1 MYERNAIIIERYYNT
16 MFGYNLKNNIKD
28 NYTNYCK
35 LIEQLEKYKNV
46 SEEEEE
52 IIIEY
57 DIIANRIRDIQ
68 KKQDTLNKKN
78 IQYQQERNM
87 IFQNIDEDSYE
98 LQKSLDKSNSNIS
111 NIDEEIKE
119 NAQNFISIISEFT
132 EKSLVR
138 TNCGKNR
145 RTIEKHYNRILN
157 ETLDNY
163 KNIDI
168 NFVKKAKEFA
178 EKDSSNIEDEL
189 KDKLSKNGEKEKIPF
204 NEEAIEKAILLSVD
218 IQKRETE
225 ILSNVYEKTNK
236 LFSEIKNNTVK
247 MEKHKKLILDSNC
260 KLELI
265 SSIKDYLVQFLDNER
280 LATVNGENEYDKL
293 MEEACKSLSEDL
305 IQINNLY
312 ALLIKEITRKVSKK
326 MYNDLYNI
334 EYIQN
339 LEKNAEEFENQVK
352 KLKLPVAVINP
363 NHWRIEGMK
372 RIYEIFNKIVIE
384 NYNQD
389 LKKLIPIDDATSEDD
404 NSIEKEHIEKFD
416 ETELISEFEDNQE
429 VNNDETEQNNND
441 RLKTEIDKKIDMILG
456 IDENNERK
464 KDDIID
470 DEEDWDD
477 NEQFNEETIIDDED
491 EFQDEEDDD
500 DWDDEDI
507 EDIEDDDD
515 IWNDEEDWDDEEVF
529 GNKEIKEQNNSAD
542 EDIYDDDE
550 IDYDIWGNNIT
561 KNKDAHQA
569 KENQHVEDWENEF
582 INIGKKKKEK
592 KKGFFE
598 KFKK

>member
-477 NEQFNEETIIDDED
+477 NEQFNEETIIDEED

-582 INIGKKKKEK
+582 INIGKKKKGK